1 MLKLVATT
9 PLGDPTPVTSAILQ
23 SVTDFVTKIREMLPN
38 QGLEAALG
46 RPSEDIA
53 SYIDILEEMFI
64 GEVK

>member
-1 MLKLVATT
+1 MKVFY
-9 PLGDPTPVTSAILQ
+9 P
-23 SVTDFVTKIREMLPN
+23 VTKIREMLPS

-64 GEVK
+64 SE